1 MPPKK
6 RTSTRRAGASVARP
20 TGKQPYILN
29 AAATNPVLPDIPAK
43 NSFAY
48 GSSTTANLP
57 RKLTVQPK
65 RGLAEI
71 AKTIEEGVKQ
81 AEDRANESTG
91 TNTRSQP
98 KPKSP
103 SPEPVRRS
111 MREPTPDQ
119 QLFDGLREATQ
130 SPNFPDD
137 VQSGSTP
144 TPTPPI
150 PHTLSTVS
158 SPTQNFARPTDSLYP
173 SPMMRF
179 GSVAPNLNG
188 LSSPQFQSSLDNE
201 SVISFRVE
209 RDIHEDNLQRTRGG
223 AFRDELQGQNIS
235 APPRRFSGLAFAN
248 EIIEE
253 ESEPPTQL
261 SLSQPRSP
269 EVAPPLKPEPESDP
283 EPEPTPEPEPYLEP
297 EPEPEPERVQEPE
310 PVPAPPVQ
318 AEPQPQSVWAAA
330 KTIIP
335 DRIVRSVSRDP
346 SIQASSK
353 LASSYHQTMSPP
365 PIPPLSQQPSHHYEI
380 PLPFTESPLRISKS
394 AVRTVVA
401 LFLTAVSILTIMNT
415 SCCVGWRIPFGTP
428 SDLSFNANSSESVK
442 MLTHHVV
449 RLGNE
454 VSSLSKEMQM
464 IKSEAPQ
471 ATTIIERV
479 SKQGPPQHQDLM
491 RTNFFTLGMGAII
504 DPYLSSPTYFAKN
517 GYFKKSWTWILQARY
532 GRPSPHME
540 ALSPWEDVGDCWCS
554 ALREN
559 GMSQLVVDLGRPAV
573 PQEVVVEHMP
583 RGALVN
589 PERAPKEM
597 ELWAQFVFLEGENA
611 PNTYLSREGD
621 TLLANG
627 RTLHE
632 NLMEPLR
639 FAYRNQPDTAFSD
652 DPLLGSTFY
661 RIGTWIYNAE
671 APNNVQKYTLDATID
686 IAGVRVNKVVVRM
699 KSNWG
704 SNETTCLYRVR
715 LHGHL

>member
-48 GSSTTANLP
+48 GSSTTAILP

-91 TNTRSQP
+91 ANTRSQP
-98 KPKSP
+98 KLKSP
-103 SPEPVRRS
+103 TPEPVRRS

-179 GSVAPNLNG
+179 GSAAPNLNG

-201 SVISFRVE
+201 SVISFTVE

-223 AFRDELQGQNIS
+223 AFRDELQGRNIS

-248 EIIEE
+248 EVIEE
-253 ESEPPTQL
+253 EDEPTTQL

-269 EVAPPLKPEPESDP
+269 EVAPPLKPKPQSDP
-283 EPEPTPEPEPYLEP
+283 EPEPSPEPEPYLEP

-310 PVPAPPVQ
+310 PVPAPSVQ
-318 AEPQPQSVWAAA
+318 PESQPQSSWGAT

-335 DRIVRSVSRDP
+335 GRIVRSLSRDP
-346 SIQASSK
+346 SIHNSSK
-353 LASSYHQTMSPP
+353 RGSSYQQTMSPP
-365 PIPPLSQQPSHHYEI
+365 PMSTPSQQRSHHYEVCI
-380 PLPFTESPLRISKS
+380 PFVESPLKIPKT
-394 AVRTVVA
+394 AFRTVVA
-401 LFLTAVSILTIMNT
+401 LLLTAVSILTIMNT
-415 SCCVGWRIPFGTP
+415 SCCVGWRYPFGAP
-428 SDLSFNANSSESVK
+428 LDLSFNANSSESVK

-464 IKSEAPQ
+464 IKSEGPQ

-479 SKQGPPQHQDLM
+479 SKPGSQHQDLAG
-491 RTNFFTLGMGAII
+491 TNFFTLGMGAII
-504 DPYLSSPTYFAKN
+504 NPHLSSPTYVVKN
-517 GYFKKSWTWILQARY
+517 GYFQKMYTWMMQMQY
-532 GRPSPHME
+532 GRSSP
-540 ALSPWEDVGDCWCS
+540 ALAALLPWEDVGDCWCS
-554 ALREN
+554 ALRD
-559 GMSQLVVDLGRPAV
+559 GMSQLGVDLGRPAV

-583 RGALVN
+583 RGAVVH

-597 ELWAQFVFLEGENA
+597 ELWAQFVFLEGDNA

-639 FAYRNQPDTAFSD
+639 FAYRNQPDSAFSD

-661 RIGTWIYNAE
+661 RIGRWIYNAE

-686 IAGVRVNKVVVRM
+686 IAGVRVDKVVLRM

-704 SNETTCLYRVR
+704 SNDTTCLYRVR